1 MTRGEVAGA
10 LIGVSA
16 VAGANWVIEQGYLP
30 LVLVA
35 AAVCVVAFLIV
46 FGPRERG
53 QTTTSPGPVGG
64 RPRSGSP
71 GHVPQGTRASR
82 GASPRPVTA
91 RRRLPTL

>member
-1 MTRGEVAGA
+1 MKRLIVVSPFA
-10 LIGVSA
+10 L
-16 VAGANWVIEQGYLP
+16 AGANWLIEQGYLP
-30 LVLVA
+30 VVLIA

-53 QTTTSPGPVGG
+53 QTTASPAPVGG

-71 GHVPQGTRASR
+71 GRAFPR
-82 GASPRPVTA
+82 GRARVVRAA